1 MGCFDQVCFRGTF
14 RDYQLRVLDNTHEY
28 LRDGHI
34 NIVAAPG
41 SGKTV
46 LGLELIRRVGAPCL
60 ILSPTIA
67 IRQQWGER
75 FRDLFLNDPQ
85 DFDALFSDDLHTL
98 RTVNCATYQAL
109 YSAMEKAAAEDG
121 EPDFSNV
128 DLIAA
133 MRSAGIGTLCLDEAH
148 HLRNDWYRAL
158 ASFLQALG
166 REVTVI
172 SLTATPPYDADGPEW
187 RRYQAICGEID
198 EEIFVPE
205 LVAQR
210 TLCPHQDFVLF
221 NTPTQRE
228 LETLRDHRL
237 RCAAALEEV
246 GSLDLLAEVYCTL
259 RDSEPL
265 SGAPGEDAALLAML
279 DHFGYAFDR
288 KRIRALTGRGTLPKY
303 QLPAAEAALQYLL
316 DGDLLSEPRKAEL
329 AAVLKRHGVYEK
341 KTVSLVLTERMKRL
355 LICSAGK
362 LESIARIAQSE
373 TASMGE
379 RLRMLIL
386 TDYIQKEHLS
396 GITARETLSSIS
408 VVSIFETLRRADLRV
423 PIGVLSGSLVIL
435 PNWIDLTGREHTAE
449 AIDGTEYCAVS
460 FTGTGH
466 SAVEIVGSLL
476 ESGVIRI
483 LIGTKSLL
491 GEGWDSPCVN
501 TLILASVVGSFVQS
515 NQMRGRAI
523 RVDPGDPQKA
533 ANIWH
538 LATVTP
544 EFLFED
550 SLLEGQADP
559 NLLSSYD
566 FSVLVRR
573 FDGFMGPNQ
582 TTGEIESGFERLT
595 AIHPPFDRTG
605 VERINRDMLALSA
618 QRDTVRA
625 KWHNALAVR
634 PVRTELETRVSTEKR
649 LPVFTV
655 GNVAP
660 CAVLGAATLG
670 LIRPLTIAFR
680 QGSSGLRFGL
690 IGVLCACLYG
700 LYHGG
705 RFLLRH
711 RSPTRSIQA
720 LGTAVYQALC
730 QSEQISPTAE
740 LEADSDPDF
749 VTLRLHNASVHDQNI
764 FNTAIAELLSP
775 IDNPRYL
782 LIARN
787 GLGRFRYEYAFACPS
802 ALGKSRKT
810 AELLAAC
817 LKRHTGRFTPVYTR
831 TQDGRQI
838 LRKCRKRSYLS
849 PLEQPTEKK
858 YRVAGSP

>member
-265 SGAPGEDAALLAML
+265 SGAPGEDAALLAMM

-288 KRIRALTGRGTLPKY
+288 FGN
-303 QLPAAEAALQYLL
+303 LL
-316 DGDLLSEPRKAEL
+316 GDG
-329 AAVLKRHGVYEK
+329 
-341 KTVSLVLTERMKRL
+341 
-355 LICSAGK
+355 
-362 LESIARIAQSE
+362 
-373 TASMGE
+373 
-379 RLRMLIL
+379 
-386 TDYIQKEHLS
+386 
-396 GITARETLSSIS
+396 
-408 VVSIFETLRRADLRV
+408 
-423 PIGVLSGSLVIL
+423 
-435 PNWIDLTGREHTAE
+435 
-449 AIDGTEYCAVS
+449 
-460 FTGTGH
+460 
-466 SAVEIVGSLL
+466 IVGSHDFVLGFG
-476 ESGVIRI
+476 SG
-483 LIGTKSLL
+483 
-491 GEGWDSPCVN
+491 
-501 TLILASVVGSFVQS
+501 
-515 NQMRGRAI
+515 
-523 RVDPGDPQKA
+523 
-533 ANIWH
+533 
-538 LATVTP
+538 
-544 EFLFED
+544 FLF
-550 SLLEGQADP
+550 SGSPAV
-559 NLLSSYD
+559 SSG
-566 FSVLVRR
+566 RR
-573 FDGFMGPNQ
+573 
-582 TTGEIESGFERLT
+582 L
-595 AIHPPFDRTG
+595 
-605 VERINRDMLALSA
+605 
-618 QRDTVRA
+618 
-625 KWHNALAVR
+625 
-634 PVRTELETRVSTEKR
+634 
-649 LPVFTV
+649 
-655 GNVAP
+655 
-660 CAVLGAATLG
+660 
-670 LIRPLTIAFR
+670 AFR
-680 QGSSGLRFGL
+680 
-690 IGVLCACLYG
+690 A
-700 LYHGG
+700 
-705 RFLLRH
+705 
-711 RSPTRSIQA
+711 A
-720 LGTAVYQALC
+720 
-730 QSEQISPTAE
+730 QSRARRCF
-740 LEADSDPDF
+740 EAAR
-749 VTLRLHNASVHDQNI
+749 RL
-764 FNTAIAELLSP
+764 
-775 IDNPRYL
+775 
-782 LIARN
+782 
-787 GLGRFRYEYAFACPS
+787 
-802 ALGKSRKT
+802 
-810 AELLAAC
+810 
-817 LKRHTGRFTPVYTR
+817 
-831 TQDGRQI
+831 
-838 LRKCRKRSYLS
+838 
-849 PLEQPTEKK
+849 
-858 YRVAGSP
+858 